1 MTSPIS
7 PAQPVISLDPI
18 RHKIIIGSRAV
29 ELQPLTFGLFAKLF
43 AHKNQVVSIAVLT
56 DEVWGNVTVSPDTL
70 KQRIFLLR
78 KALED
83 ANLEGCFVQSVRGQ
97 GYRLVVPEE
106 ERAVG
111 LAARR
116 RLPWALG
123 LAAIFAFVVMVAWQL
138 WQPYDPPP
146 NSRIVFW
153 TTSPTSAAHADVN
166 EWQQQWMT
174 QLSLSDTIIFVA
186 AERDPAQTI
195 SAQARQTKA
204 ALISVWTL
212 FESDGRQWVRM
223 QILEP
228 KTTSTLRSDPVAM
241 DDSDEM
247 ARLLTAQTEAI
258 ERILESGTLPLLTD
272 ALNNTDHPSW
282 ARLRNLAGDPP

>member
-1 MTSPIS
+1 
-7 PAQPVISLDPI
+7 VISLDPLH
-18 RHKIIIGSRAV
+18 HKIIIGAQTV
-29 ELQPLTFGLFAKLF
+29 ELQPLTFGLFAKLLE
-43 AHKNQVVSIAVLT
+43 HKNQIVSITVLT

-106 ERAVG
+106 ERAFG
-111 LAARR
+111 LGAHR
-116 RLPWALG
+116 RLAWALG
-123 LAAIFAFVVMVAWQL
+123 LAAIFAFVVMYAWQL
-138 WQPYDPPP
+138 RQPYDPPP
-146 NSRIVFW
+146 NSRIAFW
-153 TTSPTSAAHADVN
+153 TTSPTSAAHADVS
-166 EWQQQWMT
+166 EWEQQWMT

-186 AERDPAQTI
+186 AERDPAQSI
-195 SAQARQTKA
+195 SAQARKTQA

-212 FESDGRQWVRM
+212 FESDGQQWIRM

-228 KTTSTLRSDPVAM
+228 KTTSTLRSDLVAM

-247 ARLLTAQTEAI
+247 ARLLTAQAEAI
-258 ERILESGTLPLLTD
+258 ERILESGTLPLLTE

-282 ARLRNLAGDPP
+282 ARLHNLASDPP